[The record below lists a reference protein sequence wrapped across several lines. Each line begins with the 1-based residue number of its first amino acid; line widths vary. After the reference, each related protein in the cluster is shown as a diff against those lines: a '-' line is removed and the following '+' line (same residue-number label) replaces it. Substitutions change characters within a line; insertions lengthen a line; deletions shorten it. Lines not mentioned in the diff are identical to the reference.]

1 MNSNQLKQLI
11 KEQFNKALQERQK
24 GAQKTDISLEG
35 EPYKLVL
42 DVNRNPT
49 KKGIKVQF
57 QPLEIEDTGE
67 IGVDTGLSSTQQRDL
82 QIKILRQLNDGL
94 RKYDLEADIDPDV
107 PYKNVIGYYIHL
119 QYFDKIIR
127 DALKG
132 GSDGTTE
139 EDTEQDKGGDE
150 EEA

>member
-132 GSDGTTE
+132 GSDGTPE
-139 EDTEQDKGGDE
+139 EDTEQDNGGDE
-150 EEA
+150 EKA

>member
-1 MNSNQLKQLI
+1 MNSKQLKQLI
-11 KEQFNKALQERQK
+11 KEQFTKALLEKQK

-49 KKGIKVQF
+49 KKGIKIQF

-67 IGVDTGLSSTQQRDL
+67 IGVDTDLTSTQQRDL

-132 GSDGTTE
+132 GSDGTPK
-139 EDTEQDKGGDE
+139 EDTEQDNGENE
-150 EEA
+150 EKA

>member
-1 MNSNQLKQLI
+1 MNSKQLKQLI
-11 KEQFNKALQERQK
+11 KEQFTKALLEKQK

-132 GSDGTTE
+132 GSDGTPE
-139 EDTEQDKGGDE
+139 EDTEQEEGGDE
-150 EEA
+150 EKA

>member
-1 MNSNQLKQLI
+1 MNSKQLKQLI
-11 KEQFNKALQERQK
+11 KEQFTKALLEKQK

-67 IGVDTGLSSTQQRDL
+67 IGVDTDLTSTQQRDL

>member
-1 MNSNQLKQLI
+1 MNSKQLKQLI
-11 KEQFNKALQERQK
+11 KEQFTKALLEKQK

-132 GSDGTTE
+132 GSNGTPK
-139 EDTEQDKGGDE
+139 EDTEQDNGENE

>member
-1 MNSNQLKQLI
+1 MNSKQLKQLI

-132 GSDGTTE
+132 GSDGTPE

>member
-24 GAQKTDISLEG
+24 GAQKTDITLEG

-67 IGVDTGLSSTQQRDL
+67 VGVDTDLTSTQQRDL

-127 DALKG
+127 DALKD
-132 GSDGTTE
+132 GSDGKTE
-139 EDTEQDKGGDE
+139 KETGGED
-150 EEA
+150 EA

>member
-1 MNSNQLKQLI
+1 MNSKQVKQLI
-11 KEQFNKALQERQK
+11 KEQFTKALLEKQK

-49 KKGIKVQF
+49 KKGIKIQF

-132 GSDGTTE
+132 GSDGTPK
-139 EDTEQDKGGDE
+139 EDTEQDNGENE
-150 EEA
+150 EKA

>member
-1 MNSNQLKQLI
+1 MNSKQLKQLI

-24 GAQKTDISLEG
+24 GAQKTDITLEG

-67 IGVDTGLSSTQQRDL
+67 VGVDTDLTSTQQRDL
-82 QIKILRQLNDGL
+82 QIKILN
-94 RKYDLEADIDPDV
+94 
-107 PYKNVIGYYIHL
+107 
-119 QYFDKIIR
+119 
-127 DALKG
+127 
-132 GSDGTTE
+132 
-139 EDTEQDKGGDE
+139 
-150 EEA
+150 

>member
-1 MNSNQLKQLI
+1 MNSKQLKQLI
-11 KEQFNKALQERQK
+11 KEQFTKALLEKQK

-132 GSDGTTE
+132 GSDGTPK
-139 EDTEQDKGGDE
+139 EDTEQDKGGNE

>member
-24 GAQKTDISLEG
+24 GAQKTDITLEG

-67 IGVDTGLSSTQQRDL
+67 IGVDTDLTSTQQRDL

-132 GSDGTTE
+132 GSDGTPE
-139 EDTEQDKGGDE
+139 EEKGGEDE
-150 EEA
+150 A

>member
-1 MNSNQLKQLI
+1 MNSKQLKQLI
-11 KEQFNKALQERQK
+11 KEQFTKALLEKQK

-132 GSDGTTE
+132 GSDGTPE

>member
-1 MNSNQLKQLI
+1 MNSKQLKQLI
-11 KEQFNKALQERQK
+11 KEQFTKALLEKQK

-67 IGVDTGLSSTQQRDL
+67 IGVDTDLTSTQQRDL

-139 EDTEQDKGGDE
+139 EDTEQDNGENE
-150 EEA
+150 EKA

>member
-1 MNSNQLKQLI
+1 MNSKQLKQLI
-11 KEQFNKALQERQK
+11 KEQFTKALLEKQK

-67 IGVDTGLSSTQQRDL
+67 IGVDTDLTSTQQRDL

-132 GSDGTTE
+132 GSDGTPK
-139 EDTEQDKGGDE
+139 EDTEQDNGENE
-150 EEA
+150 EKA

>member
-1 MNSNQLKQLI
+1 MNSKQLKQLI
-11 KEQFNKALQERQK
+11 KEQFTKALLEKQK

-67 IGVDTGLSSTQQRDL
+67 IGVDTDLTSTQQRDL

-132 GSDGTTE
+132 GSDGTPE

>member
-1 MNSNQLKQLI
+1 MNSKQLKQLI

-67 IGVDTGLSSTQQRDL
+67 IGVDTDLTSTQQRDL

-132 GSDGTTE
+132 GSDGTPK
-139 EDTEQDKGGDE
+139 EDTEQEEGGDE
-150 EEA
+150 EKA

>member
-1 MNSNQLKQLI
+1 MNSKQLKQLI
-11 KEQFNKALQERQK
+11 KEQFTKALLEKQK

-132 GSDGTTE
+132 GSDGTPK
-139 EDTEQDKGGDE
+139 EDTEQDNGENE
-150 EEA
+150 EKA

>member
-24 GAQKTDISLEG
+24 GAQKTDITLEG

-67 IGVDTGLSSTQQRDL
+67 VGVDTDLTSTQQRDL

-132 GSDGTTE
+132 GSDGTPE
-139 EDTEQDKGGDE
+139 EDTEQEEGGDE
-150 EEA
+150 EKA

>member
-11 KEQFNKALQERQK
+11 KEQFTKALLEKQK

-132 GSDGTTE
+132 GSDGTPE